1 MKIPFPRS
9 AFAVAAGTALL
20 GIGCAHGVRHQHM
33 PTRPIGIFI
42 TEDQIQ
48 RSGAA
53 TAWDV
58 LKREASVMTFGHNR
72 HGQPARFGRR
82 GQASIVLEDSPL
94 VIIDGVRMTDFRVLA
109 DLPATTL
116 RNIWVLNGIDGT
128 TYYGTDAVAGVVLV
142 RTKQG
147 NEE

>member
-1 MKIPFPRS
+1 MKTPFRRS
-9 AFAVAAGTALL
+9 VFAVAASTALL
-20 GIGCAHGVRHQHM
+20 GIGCAHGVRHQHAA
-33 PTRPIGIFI
+33 TKPIGIFI
-42 TEDQIQ
+42 TEEEIQ

-72 HGQPARFGRR
+72 HGQPARLGRR

-94 VIIDGVRMTDFRVLA
+94 VIIDGVRMADFRVLA
-109 DLPATTL
+109 DLPASTL
-116 RNIWVLNGIDGT
+116 RDIWVLNGIDGT

-142 RTKQG
+142 RTKRG
-147 NEE
+147 SER

>member
-1 MKIPFPRS
+1 MQTPFRHS
-9 AFAVAAGTALL
+9 FFAVAAGTALL
-20 GIGCAHGVRHQHM
+20 WSGCAHGVRHQHVA
-33 PTRPIGIFI
+33 TKPIGIFI
-42 TEDQIQ
+42 TEEEIQ

-82 GQASIVLEDSPL
+82 GRASIMLEDSPL
-94 VIIDGVRMTDFRVLA
+94 VIIDGVRMSDFRVLA
-109 DLPATTL
+109 DLPAATL
-116 RNIWVLNGIDGT
+116 RDIWVLNGIDGT

-147 NEE
+147 SEQ

>member
-1 MKIPFPRS
+1 M
-9 AFAVAAGTALL
+9 L
-20 GIGCAHGVRHQHM
+20 GSGCAHGVRHQHM
-33 PTRPIGIFI
+33 ATKPIGIFI
-42 TEDQIQ
+42 TEEEIQ

-82 GQASIVLEDSPL
+82 GQASIVLDDSPL
-94 VIIDGVRMTDFRVLA
+94 VIIDGVRMSDFRILA

-116 RNIWVLNGIDGT
+116 RDIWVLNGIDGT

-142 RTKQG
+142 RTKEGKEQ
-147 NEE
+147 